1 LGGESLSF
9 LELPLIE
16 LVAPLEGVVV
26 VEGSSV
32 EPVSLGASVDVA
44 VVVEDGKDVEAEVEE
59 VAVDCDLSC
68 DVDGYRVDEE
78 IVVDESGVIKKKRC

>member
-1 LGGESLSF
+1 MIVESLSF
-9 LELPLIE
+9 VELPLIE

-44 VVVEDGKDVEAEVEE
+44 VVIEDVEDEGVKEE
-59 VAVDCDLSC
+59 DVAVDCNMSC
-68 DVDGYRVDEE
+68 IIYGYRVDQENMQMKM
-78 IVVDESGVIKKKRC
+78 VS